1 MTLIVDRDNILR
13 NISPNEV
20 NDFLGEYTWEGK
32 WEHVIML
39 YYEFPEQAHTA
50 IISEADGTA
59 LHVAIDLDEETV
71 VKELVNAILLH
82 HIEKSQSQRVEALEM
97 VNERGDQSQS
107 QRVDA
112 LEMENERSD
121 QKSQRVEALE
131 MVNERGDTPLHFA
144 ASRGFA
150 TLCKCIIGRNK
161 ERIYLLSRKN
171 KHGETPLFQAAVN
184 WRKRTFAYL
193 ADISK
198 ETVTLQDLVR
208 DDGDSILHTA
218 IRGEYFDLAVIIVQ
232 RYNFLSAH
240 LNNEDSTPLKVL
252 ATRPSAF
259 KSASNLSWYKRILYH
274 CILVE
279 PLDVERTMRSN
290 LRKMEDRPDCN
301 KMKFP
306 QNYSALYDFVSI
318 WICATI
324 FGKTFWKKKRPD
336 AEDPPNPLISE
347 KYPVGN
353 LPPNYETF
361 HQFVKSAY
369 VHTLGLSGVEL
380 KDVKIAKKKHQWS
393 SQLLKALMERPYAAF
408 TGSGGRPPD
417 AEIDLDVFN
426 ALPRMKQGGAG
437 SSKDEQKETSSTS
450 SEIKKDS
457 EKETSSTSSEEKK
470 DSEKESEKKKEIE
483 KEIDKKMTPFLVAAK
498 NGIVEVVKE
507 ILLKIPS
514 AIHNTNPS
522 KENVLLVAVKYRQP
536 LIVETLKEYK
546 HSKPELWNN
555 LILAMDED
563 ENTVLH
569 LAAKALGDD
578 KPWQIAGSALQMMWD
593 IKWFQYVKSLVPP
606 HFYFKSN
613 KEDKTSGEIFKQ
625 SHKELIK
632 DSSEWLKD
640 TSESCSVVAALVAGV
655 SFATASAVPG
665 GTTDEG
671 RPILEGKP
679 AFDVFAISSLIGLC
693 FSVTGLI
700 MFLSI
705 LTSRKQAKDFRRDL
719 PSKLLIGLSSLF
731 VSIASMFVSF
741 CTGHFFLLSHN
752 FKSIL
757 FPIYAATCLPVT
769 FYAVAQFPLYF
780 DLLTAILT
788 KVPMATDKGDGL

>member
-1 MTLIVDRDNILR
+1 MSGDRDNILL
-13 NISPNEV
+13 NISPEEV

-32 WEHVIML
+32 WENVIML
-39 YYEFPEQAHTA
+39 YYEYPEQAHRA
-50 IISEADGTA
+50 IISDSTGTA
-59 LHVAIDLDEETV
+59 LHVAIDLDEENV
-71 VKELVNAILLH
+71 VKELVNAILIH
-82 HIEKSQSQRVEALEM
+82 NSRQENIDERVEALEM
-97 VNERGDQSQS
+97 Q
-107 QRVDA
+107 
-112 LEMENERSD
+112 
-121 QKSQRVEALE
+121 
-131 MVNERGDTPLHFA
+131 NERGDTPLHFA

-150 TLCKCIIGRNK
+150 RICKFIIGRNN

-171 KHGETPLFQAAVN
+171 EHGETPLFQAAIN
-184 WRKRTFAYL
+184 WRKQTFAYL
-193 ADISK
+193 AHISK
-198 ETVTLQDLVR
+198 ERVTLQDLVR
-208 DDGDSILHTA
+208 EDGDSILHTA
-218 IRGEYFDLAVIIVQ
+218 IRGEYFDLAVIIVHH
-232 RYNFLSAH
+232 YDFLSTH
-240 LNNEDSTPLKVL
+240 LNKEESTPLKVL

-279 PLDVERTMRSN
+279 PLDAERTMKSN
-290 LRKMEDRPDCN
+290 LRKMEANPDCD

-306 QNYSALYDFVSI
+306 ENYTTLYDFVSI
-318 WICATI
+318 WLFAFL
-324 FGKTFWKKKRPD
+324 FGKQVSKKKQHD
-336 AEDPPNPLISE
+336 TEDPSNDNHRPIRSE
-347 KYPVGN
+347 KHWVGFF
-353 LPPNYETF
+353 PPNYETF

-380 KDVKIAKKKHQWS
+380 KDVKVARKKHLWS
-393 SQLLKALMERPYAAF
+393 SQLLKALMKRPYAAF
-408 TGSGGRPPD
+408 TGSGGRPTD
-417 AEIDLDVFN
+417 REIDPDMFNVFP
-426 ALPRMKQGGAG
+426 LWKQGGP
-437 SSKDEQKETSSTS
+437 SRFEDEQEQ
-450 SEIKKDS
+450 EQ
-457 EKETSSTSSEEKK
+457 EQEQ
-470 DSEKESEKKKEIE
+470 ESESDVIKEEASTPNETKKEAKYE
-483 KEIDKKMTPFLVAAK
+483 KEINKKMTPFLVAAK
-498 NGIVEVVKE
+498 NGIVEMVNE
-507 ILLKIPS
+507 ILIKIPS
-514 AIHNTNPS
+514 AIHNTNS
-522 KENVLLVAVKYRQP
+522 RKENVLHVAVKYRQP
-536 LIVETLKEYK
+536 LIVETLRSIK

-555 LILAMDED
+555 LILAVDVE

-569 LAAKALGDD
+569 LAAEALGGD
-578 KPWQIAGSALQMMWD
+578 KPWQIAGAALQMMWD
-593 IKWFQYVKSLVPP
+593 IKWFQYIRSLVPQ
-606 HFYFKSN
+606 HFYFRSN
-613 KEDKTSGEIFKQ
+613 NNGKTSREIFKK
-625 SHKELIK
+625 SHADLIK
-632 DSSEWLKD
+632 ESSEWLKD

-719 PSKLLIGLSSLF
+719 PFKLLLGLSSLF
-731 VSIASMFVSF
+731 VAIASMFVSF

-788 KVPMATDKGDGL
+788 KVPKATDKGDSL

>member
-1 MTLIVDRDNILR
+1 MTSIGDSDNILL
-13 NISPNEV
+13 NISPDEV

-32 WEHVIML
+32 WENVIML
-39 YYEFPEQAHTA
+39 YYEFPEQAHTS
-50 IISEADGTA
+50 IISDSDGTA

-71 VKELVNAILLH
+71 VKELVNAILTH
-82 HIEKSQSQRVEALEM
+82 HIEISDQSQSQRVEALEM
-97 VNERGDQSQS
+97 E
-107 QRVDA
+107 
-112 LEMENERSD
+112 
-121 QKSQRVEALE
+121 
-131 MVNERGDTPLHFA
+131 NERGDTPLHFA

-150 TLCKCIIGRNK
+150 RLCKCIIGGNK

-171 KHGETPLFQAAVN
+171 KQGETPIFQAAVN
-184 WRKRTFAYL
+184 WRKQTFAYL
-193 ADISK
+193 AHISK
-198 ETVTLQDLVR
+198 DIVNLQDLVR
-208 DDGDSILHTA
+208 DDGDSILHAA

-232 RYNFLSAH
+232 YYDFLSTH
-240 LNNEDSTPLKVL
+240 LNKEESTPLKVL

-274 CILVE
+274 CVLVE
-279 PLDVERTMRSN
+279 PLDAERTMRLN
-290 LRKMEDRPDCN
+290 LRKMEDRSDCN

-306 QNYSALYDFVSI
+306 ENYTALYDFVSI
-318 WICATI
+318 WLGAII
-324 FGKTFWKKKRPD
+324 FGKKFWKKKQHD
-336 AEDPPNPLISE
+336 TEDSSNETRGPLRSE
-347 KYPVGN
+347 KYPVGY

-393 SQLLKALMERPYAAF
+393 SQLLKALMKRPYAAF
-408 TGSGGRPPD
+408 TGSGGRPTDVVVDPD
-417 AEIDLDVFN
+417 MYNVFT
-426 ALPRMKQGGAG
+426 LTEQGGAG
-437 SSKDEQKETSSTS
+437 RFKDDDEQKPDVIEETSLTW
-450 SEIKKDS
+450 S
-457 EKETSSTSSEEKK
+457 EKMK
-470 DSEKESEKKKEIE
+470 DGE
-483 KEIDKKMTPFLVAAK
+483 KEIDKKMTPFLVAAR

-507 ILLKIPS
+507 ILIKIPS
-514 AIHNTNPS
+514 AIHNTNS
-522 KENVLLVAVKYRQP
+522 KKENVLLVAVKYRQP
-536 LIVETLKEYK
+536 LIVETLREIK

-563 ENTVLH
+563 QNTVLH
-569 LAAKALGDD
+569 LAAEALGGD

-606 HFYFKSN
+606 HFYFRSN
-613 KEDKTSGEIFKQ
+613 NEGKTSGEIFKKT
-625 SHKELIK
+625 HTDLIK
-632 DSSEWLKD
+632 DSSDWLKD

-665 GTTDEG
+665 GTTDKG